1 MTLFPFLAKKPPHFP
16 LALSQISGT
25 LIQFALTAGFNL
37 GRPKC
42 SRVLPD
48 HRLPSP
54 FACRLALLFLSGCS
68 GGSDKPEL
76 VWGKR
81 GVSDGD
87 LVKPRAIAI
96 DSKDRLYL
104 VDWTARIQA
113 FDRDGKFLGPS
124 WTPPDYRNGRPS
136 GLSIDKDD
144 NVVVSDSHY
153 HCVRIY
159 SPEGKLLRT
168 VGGNPGTEPGQLS
181 YISDALRDKDGNFYI
196 AEFGDNQRITK
207 LDADGKFVKCWG
219 SPGSEIGQFAR
230 IRAMTLGPDGNLYL
244 ADACNHRIQV
254 FTTDGEFVR
263 CWGQP
268 GTGPGE
274 LAYPYDL
281 AFAPGPNPRAVCRG
295 VRQPSR
301 AEVHDGRANRW
312 DCGADRRAASRDAGQ
327 SLGARRR

>member
-1 MTLFPFLAKKPPHFP
+1 MLGFPYSSRTP
-16 LALSQISGT
+16 
-25 LIQFALTAGFNL
+25 L
-37 GRPKC
+37 GRLL
-42 SRVLPD
+42 VVG
-48 HRLPSP
+48 
-54 FACRLALLFLSGCS
+54 FLFLNGCNHNAAE
-68 GGSDKPEL
+68 PEL
-76 VWGKR
+76 IWGKR

-96 DSKDRLYL
+96 DSRDRLYL

-113 FDRDGKFLGPS
+113 FDRNGKFLGHS

-168 VGGNPGTEPGQLS
+168 VGSTAGTEPGQLS
-181 YISDALRDKDGNFYI
+181 YISDALRDKDGNFYL
-196 AEFGDNQRITK
+196 AEFGENQRITK
-207 LDADGKFVKCWG
+207 LDPEGKLVKCWG

-230 IRAMTLGPDGNLYL
+230 VRAMALGPDGNLYL

-254 FTTDGEFVR
+254 CTTDGVFVR
-263 CWGQP
+263 CWGRP
-268 GTGPGE
+268 GTLAGE

-281 AFAPGPNPRAVCRG
+281 AFSPGPNPVLYVVEYGNHRVQKFTMQG
-295 VRQPSR
+295 
-301 AEVHDGRANRW
+301 E
-312 DCGADRRAASRDAGQ
+312 
-327 SLGARRR
+327 SLGLWGAPGRGPGQVCSPWALAVDSRGRVHVVDSENDRVQRIDF

>member
-1 MTLFPFLAKKPPHFP
+1 MLGFSHFP
-16 LALSQISGT
+16 RT
-25 LIQFALTAGFNL
+25 
-37 GRPKC
+37 P
-42 SRVLPD
+42 V
-48 HRLPSP
+48 
-54 FACRLALLFLSGCS
+54 CRLVVVGFLFLNGCNHNAAE
-68 GGSDKPEL
+68 PEL
-76 VWGKR
+76 IWGKR

-113 FDRDGKFLGPS
+113 FDRNGKFLGHS

-168 VGGNPGTEPGQLS
+168 VGGTAGTEPGQLS
-181 YISDALRDKDGNFYI
+181 YISDALRDKDGNFYL
-196 AEFGDNQRITK
+196 AEFGENQRITK
-207 LDADGKFVKCWG
+207 LDPEGKFVKCWG

-230 IRAMTLGPDGNLYL
+230 VRAMTLGPDGNLYL

-254 FTTDGEFVR
+254 CTTDGVFVR
-263 CWGQP
+263 CWGRP
-268 GTGPGE
+268 GTLAGE

-281 AFAPGPNPRAVCRG
+281 AFSPGPNPVLYVVEYGNHRVQKFTMQG
-295 VRQPSR
+295 
-301 AEVHDGRANRW
+301 E
-312 DCGADRRAASRDAGQ
+312 
-327 SLGARRR
+327 SLGLWGAPGRGPGQLSSPWALAVDSRGRVHVVDSENDRVQRIDF